1 MNWNLCAFLWS
12 PWVVSIS
19 TSIKFHCPWRTG
31 PTRIIVNIR
40 VWYWVCPGFSMCIV
54 IRILSEG
61 LVPCYRIFIFM
72 IRLTSVLSWKLIV
85 RLLLERLCIE
95 LCVLPGVW
103 LVDGA
108 ILRDAW
114 CPCWHSNVM
123 SELSESLSSDTSMRI
138 GFLPRW
144 LLTRRGS
151 GMTRA
156 LSVCYRQIIIRV
168 WHLVFTLLRRWYDLR
183 ANKIIFAIAVMRR
196 GITILC
202 NLCSIDILLHRIA
215 ALRLVCDNCGGK
227 LVRRDGLYVIFS
239 RWHH

>member
-1 MNWNLCAFLWS
+1 MKINRTIITREIVHRVVRAAWS
-12 PWVVSIS
+12 LIS
-19 TSIKFHCPWRTG
+19 WWCHITWCMMPSLTFKCYV
-31 PTRIIVNIR
+31 RIIRITLIR
-40 VWYWVCPGFSMCIV
+40 Y
-54 IRILSEG
+54 
-61 LVPCYRIFIFM
+61 
-72 IRLTSVLSWKLIV
+72 
-85 RLLLERLCIE
+85 
-95 LCVLPGVW
+95 
-103 LVDGA
+103 VDA
-108 ILRDAW
+108 DRF
-114 CPCWHSNVM
+114 P
-123 SELSESLSSDTSMRI
+123 
-138 GFLPRW
+138 PRW

-151 GMTRA
+151 VMTRA
-156 LSVCYRQIIIRV
+156 LSVCCRQIIIRV